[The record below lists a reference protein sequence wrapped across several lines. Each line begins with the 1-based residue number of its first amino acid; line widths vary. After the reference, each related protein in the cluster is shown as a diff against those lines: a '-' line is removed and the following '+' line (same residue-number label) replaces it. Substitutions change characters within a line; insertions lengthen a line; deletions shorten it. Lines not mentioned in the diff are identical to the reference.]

1 MPALVAGVACLTAA
15 AAIAVLGARADSTA
29 TDAADGRVNYASR
42 VAENALTQTFERI
55 RTIAL
60 ILGRD
65 PSFAEA
71 AKDPRPVAAQ
81 LADKTSPL
89 NEVNNELRYLPTLL
103 PGEVDSANFADV
115 KGQELTRFAG
125 GRVALAGWLTN
136 VQDQL
141 YFGPALTLGEGKVFR
156 SAPYISD
163 QSAAWVVTDSTAV
176 YVDGKPV
183 GVLSISVTMD
193 SLRTSIIG
201 TSVAGQTVRVVD
213 PGTGLVVMDSRVAQ
227 DALMKGGVNH
237 PVMADDNDFLGRQDM
252 FHTTT
257 GTGQFGDVHLSF
269 ATLSTD
275 LESGIDP
282 WVVVASES
290 VVVSGTSIW
299 VWALLG
305 VGLILL
311 GLGIWLT
318 LRVVRDRKRAAADA
332 IADRDRLSER
342 LSEMSTAL
350 SRVAAGDL
358 GARLPVEGFDDETLS
373 QMVTSFDRTL
383 VKLRVL
389 VGQAQESGESVARS
403 ASELR
408 VLAGQQADSA
418 GEQSAAVT
426 ETTVTIQELAAT
438 ASQIADSAGA
448 VAMVAGEMLA
458 LTETGRAAVNDSVG
472 AMDRISDRVRSISTS
487 TTSLGDKIVEI
498 GGILAL
504 LDDLSDQTNLLALNA
519 AIEAARAGEHGRGF
533 AVVAGEVRKLAERA
547 RESTGR
553 IQSLVAE
560 IQHLMA
566 TTLSASEQGANEVE
580 LGSGLAADAVSVLEQ
595 IAGRVE
601 EAATAVKEISVAT
614 QQQRSAS
621 DQVVVV
627 MTRLS
632 EVSSEYAAGSRQAA
646 SSADELAALAETL
659 SSSIDTFT
667 VEESEAEPAAD
678 GHDGVDGHDGDDVE
692 GWDERWEDGDWD
704 DTVLGVAA
712 EFAALGADDSAED
725 LVEAEDAGDAA
736 DDAADDASDDGYEG
750 AEPASPGRHAGPNVD
765 AADADAEHDADADT
779 VDER

>member
-1 MPALVAGVACLTAA
+1 MEGRHVRSLRVPALVAGVACLTAA
-15 AAIAVLGARADSTA
+15 AAMAVLGARADA
-29 TDAADGRVNYASR
+29 AAADAVDTQVNYASR
-42 VAENALTQTFERI
+42 VAENSLTQTFERI

-65 PSFAEA
+65 PSFAESVA
-71 AKDPRPVAAQ
+71 DPRPVAEQ

-89 NEVNNELRYLPTLL
+89 NEVNQELRYLPTLL
-103 PGEVDSANFADV
+103 PGQIDSANFANV
-115 KGQELTRFAG
+115 HGQELTRFAG
-125 GRVALAGWLTN
+125 GRVALPGWLTN

-156 SAPYISD
+156 SAPYVSD
-163 QSAAWVVTDSTAV
+163 QSGAWVVSDSTAV
-176 YVDGKPV
+176 YVDGKPL
-183 GVLSISVTMD
+183 GVISFSITMD

-201 TSVAGQTVRVVD
+201 PSVNGQTVRVVD

-227 DALMKGGVNH
+227 DALMKGGVTH
-237 PVMADDNDFLGRQDM
+237 PVMADDNDFLTRQDM
-252 FHTTT
+252 FQDNN
-257 GTGQFGDVHLSF
+257 GTGQIGNAHLSF

-282 WVVVASES
+282 WVVVASQP
-290 VVVSGTSIW
+290 VVAAGTSIW
-299 VWALLG
+299 VWVLLALGLALLTLG
-305 VGLILL
+305 VV
-311 GLGIWLT
+311 LT
-318 LRVVRDRKRAAADA
+318 VRVGRERRRAAADA
-332 IADRDRLSER
+332 VADRDRLSER
-342 LSEMSTAL
+342 LSEMSDAL
-350 SRVAAGDL
+350 SKVASGDL

-373 QMVTSFDRTL
+373 AMVTSFDRTL

-389 VGQAQESGESVARS
+389 VGQAQESGEQVARS
-403 ASELR
+403 AAELR
-408 VLAGQQADSA
+408 VMAGQQADSA

-438 ASQIADSAGA
+438 ASQIAESAGA

-458 LTETGRAAVNDSVG
+458 LTEAGRTAVNDSVG
-472 AMDRISDRVRSISTS
+472 AMDRIADRVGSISST
-487 TTSLGDKIVEI
+487 TTSLGDKVMEI
-498 GGILAL
+498 GGILSL

-560 IQHLMA
+560 IQNLMSA
-566 TTLSASEQGANEVE
+566 TQTASEQGAAEVE
-580 LGSGLAADAVSVLEQ
+580 LGSGLASDAVTVLEQ
-595 IAGRVE
+595 IASRVE

-646 SSADELAALAETL
+646 ASADELAALADSM

-667 VEESEAEPAAD
+667 VEES
-678 GHDGVDGHDGDDVE
+678 HDSSEETG
-692 GWDERWEDGDWD
+692 GWDERWEDEDWD
-704 DTVLGVAA
+704 DTVLEVAA
-712 EFAALGADDSAED
+712 EFAALSDE
-725 LVEAEDAGDAA
+725 
-736 DDAADDASDDGYEG
+736 ASDDVSGEVTDET
-750 AEPASPGRHAGPNVD
+750 AELLEEAPDGVVEDVVD
-765 AADADAEHDADADT
+765 DAVEDEPVDDDMM
-779 VDER
+779 DERATDDVR